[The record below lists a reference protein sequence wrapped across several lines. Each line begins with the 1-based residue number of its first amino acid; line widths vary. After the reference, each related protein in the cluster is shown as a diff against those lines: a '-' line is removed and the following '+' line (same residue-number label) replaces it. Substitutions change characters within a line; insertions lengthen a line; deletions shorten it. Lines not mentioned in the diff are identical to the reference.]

1 MPRPMYRSRSYRRLQ
16 RVTPSKRQTIHYKR
30 RKNSF
35 PHCAICGR
43 ELNGISING
52 NAKGRTL
59 KTTARKFGGVLCS
72 SCNAEV
78 IKLAS
83 RIENGEMK
91 LNSIAI
97 GHKQYV
103 LQMIAH

>member
-1 MPRPMYRSRSYRRLQ
+1 MYRSRSYRRLS
-16 RVTPSKRQTIHYKR
+16 RVTPSKRNVVHYVR

-35 PHCAICGR
+35 PHCAICGS
-43 ELNGISING
+43 ELNGISANPT
-52 NAKGRTL
+52 AKGRSLRTNS
-59 KTTARKFGGVLCS
+59 RKFGGVLCS

-91 LNSIAI
+91 LNSI
-97 GHKQYV
+97 GVRQRQYV
-103 LQMIAH
+103 LQTIAH

>member
-1 MPRPMYRSRSYRRLQ
+1 MPRPMYRSRSYRRLS
-16 RVTPSKRQTIHYKR
+16 RVTPSKRHTIHYAR

-35 PHCAICGR
+35 PHCAICKA
-43 ELNGISING
+43 ELNGISISKT
-52 NAKGRTL
+52 AKGKSL
-59 KTTARKFGGVLCS
+59 KSNSRKFGGVLCS
-72 SCNAEV
+72 SCTGEV

-91 LNSIAI
+91 INSIGI
-97 GHKQYV
+97 RQKQYV